1 MLGCVTYMDHNEI
14 TLNEILRHT
23 MHDYLNNMHLLQ
35 MNLDMGKTEEAKALI
50 KKYSQKCNQFF
61 DINNIGLYKTNEWLQ
76 TFSIKYNQL
85 TLDVQTSLL
94 NRKASIY
101 DEALKD
107 YLSRFVQAIYPHFR
121 GYQEQFLKLHIIS
134 DEFLEILIDI
144 RGDWSNNKWQDELI
158 QDLFQLEILEAT
170 NNSIT
175 VKLIASGRLE

>member
-1 MLGCVTYMDHNEI
+1 MCNIIDKEL
-14 TLNEILRHT
+14 TLNKVLRHT
-23 MHDYLNNMHLLQ
+23 MHDFLNYMHLLQ
-35 MNLDMGKTEEAKALI
+35 MNLDMGKSEEVKILI
-50 KKYSQKCNQFF
+50 QKYSQICNQFF

-76 TFSIKYNQL
+76 TFSIRYDRL

-94 NRKASIY
+94 NRKVDKY
-101 DEALKD
+101 DESLID
-107 YLSRFVQAIYPHFR
+107 YLDRLVQAIYPHFR

-144 RGDWSNNKWQDELI
+144 RGDWSNNKWRDELI
-158 QDLFQLEILEAT
+158 EDLFQLEILEAT

>member
-1 MLGCVTYMDHNEI
+1 MLGCVTYMDRNEI

-35 MNLDMGKTEEAKALI
+35 MNLDMGKPEEAKALI
-50 KKYSQKCNQFF
+50 QKYSQKCTQFF

-76 TFSIKYNQL
+76 TFNIKYNQL

-94 NRKASIY
+94 NKKADKY
-101 DEALKD
+101 DDALRD
-107 YLSRFVQAIYPHFR
+107 YLSRFVEAIYPHFR
-121 GYQEQFLKLHIIS
+121 GYQEQLLKLHIIS

-144 RGDWSNNKWQDELI
+144 RGDWTNNNWQDELT
-158 QDLFQLEILEAT
+158 DGLFQLEILEAT
-170 NNSIT
+170 NNSIK